1 MMGIMQSGATDP
13 LLHDFT
19 RVLLELRWGDMDA
32 YGHVN
37 NVTQLKLLE
46 EARVRALG
54 SPTHSSDAPTTPG
67 RFGVAETVSGVEMPT
82 IFAAASA
89 TTELLVASH
98 AIEYRAPIPY
108 RTGPIA
114 VDLVISEVSAASVTV
129 GYVICEPDGSRAY
142 TVAETVIVFIDI
154 AAGRPRRLDEAEIA
168 AMESVLGTPVPL
180 RRVRR

>member
-1 MMGIMQSGATDP
+1 MGNMHSGATNP
-13 LLHDFT
+13 LLEEFT
-19 RVLLELRWGDMDA
+19 RVLLELRWGDIDA

-67 RFGVAETVSGVEMPT
+67 QHGVSDTVSGVEIPT
-82 IFAAASA
+82 IFADASA

-114 VDLVISEVSAASVTV
+114 VDLVISEVRPASVTV
-129 GYVICEPDGSRAY
+129 GYVICEPDGSRTY

-154 AAGRPRRLDEAEIA
+154 ASGRPRRLSEAETE

-180 RRVRR
+180 RRARR

>member
-1 MMGIMQSGATDP
+1 MMGVMHSGTTDP
-13 LLHDFT
+13 ILTDFT
-19 RVLLELRWGDMDA
+19 RILLELRWGDMDA

-67 RFGVAETVSGVEMPT
+67 RHGVTEMVSGVAIPT
-82 IFAAASA
+82 IFADASA

-114 VDLVISEVSAASVTV
+114 VDLVISEVKAASVTV
-129 GYVICEPDGSRAY
+129 GYVICEPDGSQVY

-154 AAGRPRRLDEAEIA
+154 ANGRPRRLSDAEIA

-180 RRVRR
+180 RRTRR

>member
-1 MMGIMQSGATDP
+1 MMGFMQSGATNP
-13 LLHDFT
+13 LLDDFT

-67 RFGVAETVSGVEMPT
+67 QYGVVETVSGVAIPT
-82 IFAAASA
+82 IFADASA

-98 AIEYRAPIPY
+98 SIDYRAPIPY
-108 RTGPIA
+108 RSGPIA
-114 VDLVISEVSAASVTV
+114 VDLVISDVSAASVTA

-154 AAGRPRRLDEAEIA
+154 ASGRPRRLSEAETA
-168 AMESVLGTPVPL
+168 AMESVLGAQVPL
-180 RRVRR
+180 RRSRR

>member
-1 MMGIMQSGATDP
+1 MMGAMHSGATDP
-13 LLHDFT
+13 HLDDFT

-37 NVTQLKLLE
+37 NVTQLRLLE

-54 SPTHSSDAPTTPG
+54 SPTHSSDAATTPG
-67 RFGVAETVSGVEMPT
+67 RFGVSGTVSGTAIPA
-82 IFAAASA
+82 IFATASA

-108 RTGPIA
+108 RAGPIA
-114 VDLVISEVSAASVTV
+114 VDVVISEVKPASVTV
-129 GYVICEPDGSRAY
+129 GYVICEPDGSTAY
-142 TVAETVIVFIDI
+142 TVAETVIVFIDT
-154 AAGRPRRLDEAEIA
+154 ASSRPRRLSDAETA

-180 RRVRR
+180 RRRRR

>member
-1 MMGIMQSGATDP
+1 MHSGATDP
-13 LLHDFT
+13 LLDDFT

-37 NVTQLKLLE
+37 NVTQLRLLE
-46 EARVRALG
+46 GARVRALG

-67 RFGVAETVSGVEMPT
+67 LYGIAEPISGAEIPAV
-82 IFAAASA
+82 FAAASA

-98 AIEYRAPIPY
+98 SIEYRAPIPY

-114 VDLVISEVSAASVTV
+114 VDLIVSEVKPASVTV

-142 TVAETVIVFIDI
+142 TVAETVIVFIDR
-154 AAGRPRRLDEAEIA
+154 ASGRPRRLSESEID
-168 AMESVLGTPVPL
+168 AMESVLRPSVPL
-180 RRVRR
+180 RSSRR

>member
-1 MMGIMQSGATDP
+1 MGCMHSGSTNP
-13 LLHDFT
+13 LLDEFT

-67 RFGVAETVSGVEMPT
+67 QHGVSATVSGVEMPT
-82 IFAAASA
+82 IFADASA

-98 AIEYRAPIPY
+98 AIEYRSPIPY

-114 VDLVISEVSAASVTV
+114 VDLVISDVRPASVTV
-129 GYVICEPDGSRAY
+129 GYVICEPDGSRTH

-154 AAGRPRRLDEAEIA
+154 SSGRPRRLSEDETA
-168 AMESVLGTPVPL
+168 AMDSVLGTPVPL
-180 RRVRR
+180 RRAGR

>member
-1 MMGIMQSGATDP
+1 MGSMHSGATDP
-13 LLHDFT
+13 LLDDFT

-37 NVTQLKLLE
+37 NVTQLRLLE

-67 RFGVAETVSGVEMPT
+67 RHGVSDAVSGVKIPT
-82 IFAAASA
+82 IFADASA

-98 AIEYRAPIPY
+98 AIEYRAPMPY
-108 RTGPIA
+108 RTGPVA
-114 VDLVISEVSAASVTV
+114 VDLVISEVRAASVTV
-129 GYVICEPDGSRAY
+129 GYTICEPDGSQVY

-154 AAGRPRRLDEAEIA
+154 ASGRPRRLNEAETA
-168 AMESVLGTPVPL
+168 AMESVLGTAVPL
-180 RRVRR
+180 RRARR

>member
-1 MMGIMQSGATDP
+1 MGSMHSGATDP
-13 LLHDFT
+13 LLDDFT
-19 RVLLELRWGDMDA
+19 RVLLDLRWGDMDA

-37 NVTQLKLLE
+37 NVTQLRLLE
-46 EARVRALG
+46 EARVRVLG

-67 RFGVAETVSGVEMPT
+67 RFGVAESVSGVEIPA

-114 VDLVISEVSAASVTV
+114 VDLVVSEVSPASVTV

-142 TVAETVIVFIDI
+142 TVAETAIVFIDTTT
-154 AAGRPRRLDEAEIA
+154 GRPRRLSEAETE
-168 AMESVLGTPVPL
+168 AMESVLGVTVPM
-180 RRVRR
+180 RRARR

>member
-1 MMGIMQSGATDP
+1 MGNMHSGAINP
-13 LLHDFT
+13 LLEEFT

-67 RFGVAETVSGVEMPT
+67 AHGVTETVSGMEIPT

-89 TTELLVASH
+89 STELLVASH

-114 VDLVISEVSAASVTV
+114 VDLVISEVRPASVTV
-129 GYVICEPDGSRAY
+129 GYVVCEPDGTRTY

-154 AAGRPRRLDEAEIA
+154 DTGRPRRLTEAETE

-180 RRVRR
+180 RRTRR

>member
-1 MMGIMQSGATDP
+1 MHSGATDP
-13 LLHDFT
+13 ILTDFT

-67 RFGVAETVSGVEMPT
+67 RHGVADMVSGVEIPT
-82 IFAAASA
+82 VFADASA

-98 AIEYRAPIPY
+98 AIEYRRPIPY

-114 VDLVISEVSAASVTV
+114 VDLVISEVKAASVTV
-129 GYVICEPDGSRAY
+129 GYVICEPDGSQEY
-142 TVAETVIVFIDI
+142 TVAETVVVFIDI
-154 AAGRPRRLDEAEIA
+154 ASGHPRRLSDSEIT

-180 RRVRR
+180 RRTRR

>member
-1 MMGIMQSGATDP
+1 MMGFMHSGTTDP
-13 LLHDFT
+13 LLDEFT

-37 NVTQLKLLE
+37 NVTQLRLLE

-54 SPTHSSDAPTTPG
+54 SPTHRSDAANTPG
-67 RFGVAETVSGVEMPT
+67 RYGVSETVSGVEIPK
-82 IFAAASA
+82 IFADASS

-114 VDLVISEVSAASVTV
+114 VDLVISEVGPASVTA
-129 GYVICEPDGSRAY
+129 GYVICEPDGSQAY
-142 TVAETVIVFIDI
+142 TVAETVIVFIDT
-154 AAGRPRRLDEAEIA
+154 AKGRPRRLTQEETA
-168 AMESVLGTPVPL
+168 AMESVAGRAVPL
-180 RRVRR
+180 RRSRR

>member
-1 MMGIMQSGATDP
+1 MGCMHSGSTDP
-13 LLHDFT
+13 LLENFT

-37 NVTQLKLLE
+37 NVTQLGLLE

-54 SPTHSSDAPTTPG
+54 SPTHSTDAAATPG
-67 RFGVAETVSGVEMPT
+67 EYGVTDAVSGIEIPT

-114 VDLVISEVSAASVTV
+114 VDLVVSDVSPASVTV

-142 TVAETVIVFIDI
+142 TVAETVIVFIDTTS
-154 AAGRPRRLDEAEIA
+154 GRPRRLSEEEIE
-168 AMESVLGTPVPL
+168 AMESVLGTAVPL
-180 RRVRR
+180 RRTRR

>member
-1 MMGIMQSGATDP
+1 MGSMHSGATDP
-13 LLHDFT
+13 LLDDFT
-19 RVLLELRWGDMDA
+19 RVLLDLRWGDMDA

-37 NVTQLKLLE
+37 NVTQLRLLE
-46 EARVRALG
+46 EARVRILG

-67 RFGVAETVSGVEMPT
+67 RFGVAESVSGVEIPA

-114 VDLVISEVSAASVTV
+114 VDLVVSEVSPASVTV

-142 TVAETVIVFIDI
+142 TVAETVIVFIDT
-154 AAGRPRRLDEAEIA
+154 ATGRPRRLSEAETE
-168 AMESVLGTPVPL
+168 AMESVLGVTVPM
-180 RRVRR
+180 RRARR